1 MEQKLVNDS
10 AASNFTKSARRNKC
24 VMLVLSALIV
34 VAFAV
39 AMLCGRYKIP
49 VTDILKILTFQ
60 DVDPSSY
67 NVVIYLRV
75 PRTCAAMLVGAALAL
90 AGAVYQ
96 STFNNPLVSPD
107 VLGVSSGAAVGAATA
122 ILLNFGY
129 FGITILSLVMGIV
142 SVCVALLL
150 PKLIKNTSTLTMV
163 LSGVI
168 VNAIMN
174 SLIGLIKYL
183 VDGTDKLSSITFW
196 MMGGF
201 SSVKYGDVLYLFPTV
216 VSCCVVL
223 LILRWR
229 INVISLGR
237 DTSIMSGVNYQV
249 IRMIIIVSTT
259 LLTAVSVSVSGSIS
273 WIGLAMPHVAR
284 LLCGNDNRFVLP
296 CTMLC
301 GSVFMVAVDVISRC
315 ISINE
320 IPVSIMTGIL
330 GAVIY
335 ISVLFKKGREIR

>member
-1 MEQKLVNDS
+1 M
-10 AASNFTKSARRNKC
+10 
-24 VMLVLSALIV
+24 
-34 VAFAV
+34 
-39 AMLCGRYKIP
+39 
-49 VTDILKILTFQ
+49 
-60 DVDPSSY
+60 
-67 NVVIYLRV
+67 
-75 PRTCAAMLVGAALAL
+75 
-90 AGAVYQ
+90 
-96 STFNNPLVSPD
+96 
-107 VLGVSSGAAVGAATA
+107 
-122 ILLNFGY
+122 
-129 FGITILSLVMGIV
+129 
-142 SVCVALLL
+142 
-150 PKLIKNTSTLTMV
+150 
-163 LSGVI
+163 
-168 VNAIMN
+168 
-174 SLIGLIKYL
+174 
-183 VDGTDKLSSITFW
+183 
-196 MMGGF
+196 
-201 SSVKYGDVLYLFPTV
+201 
-216 VSCCVVL
+216 
-223 LILRWR
+223 
-229 INVISLGR
+229 ISLGR